1 VVVQFRVAGTQ
12 EVRWSH
18 VRAYPVLDGEEKLSR
33 VINVFRDVTSERRA
47 IEQRAF
53 LARAVER
60 FNASLDYNGT
70 LKTIAREMVPTLADW
85 CAVDLLEGEDIRRL
99 AVAHVDPTKVELVE
113 EIARRYPP
121 DPAAPGSPR
130 SVLRSQRPYL
140 LPVIPLEML
149 RAAARSA
156 DHLEMIDRLRLHSA
170 MVVPI
175 LGRQGPLGTLT
186 LATAESRREYSDAD
200 VAFLS
205 AFADRAAVAIENA
218 KLVRALEATVRREQA
233 ERAEAEK
240 AARFSEMFIGMVSHD
255 LRNPLNSVAVAAQL
269 ILRTAADERQR
280 RPAARIVSSSER
292 MARMIDQLLDFTRIR
307 LGKGLAIQPA
317 ATDLGDLA
325 RQIADETA
333 AAHDRPIDVRQR
345 GDTGG
350 LWDPDRLS
358 QVLSNLLA
366 NAAAHGPEDKR
377 LTLELDAEDAEHV
390 HVRVSN
396 DGQIDAALLDK
407 LFEPFHG
414 SSKPRRGMAQGLG
427 LGLYITREIVE
438 AHGGRI
444 AVTSN
449 DGRTT
454 FRIDLPRR
462 VSRVMQET
470 G

>member
-1 VVVQFRVAGTQ
+1 
-12 EVRWSH
+12 
-18 VRAYPVLDGEEKLSR
+18 
-33 VINVFRDVTSERRA
+33 
-47 IEQRAF
+47 
-53 LARAVER
+53 
-60 FNASLDYNGT
+60 
-70 LKTIAREMVPTLADW
+70 
-85 CAVDLLEGEDIRRL
+85 
-99 AVAHVDPTKVELVE
+99 
-113 EIARRYPP
+113 
-121 DPAAPGSPR
+121 
-130 SVLRSQRPYL
+130 
-140 LPVIPLEML
+140 VIPLEML

-175 LGRQGPLGTLT
+175 LGPQGPLGTLT